1 MINAGMGETHVNT
14 LLSTMNVKPV
24 NHSVLKKREREA
36 GLSIE
41 RVAKRSCTEAAT
53 EEKELILAEQST
65 VDCDIVQAACS
76 YDMQWL
82 KRGKGHNS
90 SHGVGAVIG
99 DKSKKVL
106 DYSVRN

>member
-14 LLSTMNVKPV
+14 LLSSMNVKPV

-53 EEKELILAEQST
+53 EEKELIYGRAEHS
-65 VDCDIVQAACS
+65 
-76 YDMQWL
+76 
-82 KRGKGHNS
+82 
-90 SHGVGAVIG
+90 
-99 DKSKKVL
+99 
-106 DYSVRN
+106 